1 LQSADV
7 KSPCDVNDPS
17 IKKSIPAHAAVSD
30 AAHEPTHVFNFDHHL
45 STPGIIK
52 KGNFDMSSVSL
63 GEVENASSNFYGC
76 HVIKKTKMMPGR
88 ALFLTL
94 IHAKR
99 MVIIN

>member
-63 GEVENASSNFYGC
+63 GC